1 MRVLFDI
8 FRDGLFAI
16 NSASDKL
23 ATAQQQ
29 VATGKRI
36 HTISDDP
43 QAVRQ
48 AVGEHATLGALDAYT
63 RSADSATAR
72 LLAADSV
79 LSSIVDKISAAIVSG
94 TAARGSNVT
103 AAARDAHAAELRSLR
118 DGLLN
123 DFNASVSG
131 TYLFSG
137 TEVTTPAF
145 ANVGGVWT
153 YQGNGGTAQ
162 VEVERGRL
170 INVSFDGRAIA
181 QGGDAADV
189 FTVID
194 DLAAA
199 IEAGDS
205 DAMAAGI
212 DALDRAFDR
221 ALQAQGRLGADERA
235 VYDASARLADLR
247 LAAAGRRSKLE
258 DANMAEAVTR
268 LQQADTAYRAA
279 LSAVS
284 TSERVS
290 LLDFLR

>member
-8 FRDGLFAI
+8 LRDGLSAI
-16 NSASDKL
+16 NTASDKL

-29 VATGKRI
+29 VATGKRL

-48 AVGEHATLGALDAYT
+48 AVGEHAALGALDAYQRT
-63 RSADSATAR
+63 ADTAATR
-72 LLAADSV
+72 LLTADSV
-79 LSSIVDKISAAIVSG
+79 LGSIVDTLSAAIVSG

-103 AAARDAHAAELRSLR
+103 DAARAAHAAELRSLR

-123 DFNASVSG
+123 DFNASING

-137 TEVTTPAF
+137 TEAATPAF
-145 ANVGGVWT
+145 ADVGGVWT
-153 YQGNGGTAQ
+153 YQGNADATQ

-170 INVSFDGRAIA
+170 IRVSFDGQAIA
-181 QGGDAADV
+181 QGADADNV
-189 FTVID
+189 FTAID

-199 IEAGDS
+199 IEAGDR

-212 DALDRAFDR
+212 EALDRAFDR

-235 VYDASARLADLR
+235 VYDSSARLSDLR
-247 LAAAGRRSKLE
+247 VAAESRRSKLE